1 MSIKS
6 SNHIEVA
13 IMRYKKFLLG
23 VIASMLC
30 LGLLNGCGHED
41 EISIKIET
49 YLQEEYGEEFE
60 VLSWNQPK
68 LLPSDNGAIYATCI
82 SKNDPKH
89 PFEGSY
95 FNPEEPNSKIEII
108 YDGYAERLL
117 TKQMEN
123 ITEEAVS
130 QIAENYYI
138 QGRIWSQEEWERWQS
153 MPVKEV
159 SNWNKFVNLR
169 NLADDPD
176 KRTLGA
182 VRVYIDTSTM
192 TGKTDEEEYQMYEE
206 VFRDKLGGE
215 ALLYVYYLDHKR
227 FEKAEA
233 ILERTAPRNGGS
245 DLDEIREGQP
255 YFGTIMRYGSDKFD
269 DSLEIFKAA
278 KQGQEQEKYQ

>member
-1 MSIKS
+1 M
-6 SNHIEVA
+6 A
-13 IMRYKKFLLG
+13 DMQYKKIVLSI
-23 VIASMLC
+23 IASVLC
-30 LGLLNGCGHED
+30 LGILSGCGHKN

-95 FNPEEPNSKIEII
+95 FNSEEPNSEIEII
-108 YDGYAERLL
+108 YDGYGQRLL

-138 QGRIWSQEEWERWQS
+138 QGRIWSQEEEWERWQS

>member
-1 MSIKS
+1 MQ
-6 SNHIEVA
+6 
-13 IMRYKKFLLG
+13 YKKIVLSI
-23 VIASMLC
+23 IASVLC
-30 LGLLNGCGHED
+30 LGILSGCGHKN

-95 FNPEEPNSKIEII
+95 FNSEEPNSEIEII
-108 YDGYAERLL
+108 YDGYGQRLL

-138 QGRIWSQEEWERWQS
+138 QGRIWSQEEEWERWQS

-269 DSLEIFKAA
+269 DNLEIFKAA

>member
-1 MSIKS
+1 
-6 SNHIEVA
+6 
-13 IMRYKKFLLG
+13 MRYKKIVLSI
-23 VIASMLC
+23 IASVLC
-30 LGLLNGCGHED
+30 LGLLNGCGHEN

-95 FNPEEPNSKIEII
+95 FNPEEPNSEIEII
-108 YDGYAERLL
+108 YDGYGQRLL
-117 TKQMEN
+117 AKQMES
-123 ITEEAVS
+123 ITEGAVS
-130 QIAENYYI
+130 QVAENYYI
-138 QGRIWSQEEWERWQS
+138 KGRIWSQEEEWEKWQS

-206 VFRDKLGGE
+206 VYRDKLGGQ
-215 ALLYVYYLDHKR
+215 ALLYVYYLDHKS
-227 FEKAEA
+227 FEKAEK
-233 ILERTAPRNGGS
+233 ILEIFTSGDEGS
-245 DLDEIREGQP
+245 NFEDIIEGQP

-269 DSLEIFKAA
+269 DNLEIFKAA
-278 KQGQEQEKYQ
+278 KQGKEQEKYQ

>member
-1 MSIKS
+1 
-6 SNHIEVA
+6 
-13 IMRYKKFLLG
+13 MRYKKIVLSI
-23 VIASMLC
+23 IASVLC
-30 LGLLNGCGHED
+30 LGLLNGCGHEN

-60 VLSWNQPK
+60 VLSWKQPK

-108 YDGYAERLL
+108 YDGYGERLL
-117 TKQMEN
+117 AKQMEN
-123 ITEEAVS
+123 MTEEAVS

>member
-1 MSIKS
+1 
-6 SNHIEVA
+6 
-13 IMRYKKFLLG
+13 MRYKKSVLSI
-23 VIASMLC
+23 IASVLC
-30 LGLLNGCGHED
+30 LELLNGCGHED

-60 VLSWNQPK
+60 VLSWKQPK

-108 YDGYAERLL
+108 YDGYGERLL
-117 TKQMEN
+117 AKQMEN
-123 ITEEAVS
+123 MTEEAVS

-138 QGRIWSQEEWERWQS
+138 QGRIWSQEEEWERWQS

>member
-23 VIASMLC
+23 VIASVLC

>member
-1 MSIKS
+1 
-6 SNHIEVA
+6 
-13 IMRYKKFLLG
+13 MRYKKFLLG

-95 FNPEEPNSKIEII
+95 FNPEEPNSEIEII
-108 YDGYAERLL
+108 YDGYGQRLL

-138 QGRIWSQEEWERWQS
+138 QGRIWSQEEEWERWQS

-215 ALLYVYYLDHKR
+215 ALLYVHYLDHKS

-233 ILERTAPRNGGS
+233 ILERTAPRNSGS
-245 DLDEIREGQP
+245 DLDEIEEGQP

>member
-1 MSIKS
+1 MKQRLYKIALSATILISVLLLS
-6 SNHIEVA
+6 S
-13 IMRYKKFLLG
+13 
-23 VIASMLC
+23 
-30 LGLLNGCGHED
+30 CGSHED
-41 EISIKIET
+41 EISIKIEI

-108 YDGYAERLL
+108 YDGYGERLL
-117 TKQMEN
+117 AKQMEN
-123 ITEEAVS
+123 MTEEAVS
-130 QIAENYYI
+130 QVAENYYI
-138 QGRIWSQEEWERWQS
+138 QGRIWSQEEWEKWQS

-159 SNWNKFVNLR
+159 SNWNKFVSLR
-169 NLADDPD
+169 NLTDDPD

-245 DLDEIREGQP
+245 DLDEIKEGQP

-269 DSLEIFKAA
+269 DNLEIFKAA
-278 KQGQEQEKYQ
+278 KQGKEQEKYQ

>member
-1 MSIKS
+1 
-6 SNHIEVA
+6 
-13 IMRYKKFLLG
+13 MRYKKIVLS
-23 VIASMLC
+23 VIASVLC
-30 LGLLNGCGHED
+30 LGLLSGCGHKN

-49 YLQEEYGEEFE
+49 YLQEKYGEEFE

-95 FNPEEPNSKIEII
+95 FNPEEPNSEIEII
-108 YDGYAERLL
+108 YDGYGQRLL
-117 TKQMEN
+117 AKQMESM
-123 ITEEAVS
+123 IEEAIS
-130 QIAENYYI
+130 QVAENYYI

-215 ALLYVYYLDHKR
+215 ALLYVYYLDHKS

-233 ILERTAPRNGGS
+233 ILERTAPRNSGS
-245 DLDEIREGQP
+245 DLDEIEEGQP